1 MDVFV
6 FVTAIVGI
14 GTFGGIIREVIKN
27 DAKKHKNQNSE
38 EVNARFEEMEQRIQT
53 LERIVTDQK
62 SQLKEKIN
70 SL

>member
-6 FVTAIVGI
+6 FVVIIVGI
-14 GTFGGIIREVIKN
+14 GTFGGIVREIIRH
-27 DAKKHKNQNSE
+27 DAKKNKGQMND
-38 EVNARFEEMEQRIQT
+38 EVNTRFSEMEGRIQT

-62 SQLKEKIN
+62 SQLKDKID